1 MKVFKHSEEKK
12 KVLWGQE
19 LGKDTGILVRDGPQ
33 ICLWAF

>member
-1 MKVFKHSEEKK
+1 MKVFKHSEEKE

-19 LGKDTGILVRDGPQ
+19 LGKDTGIRVRDEPQ